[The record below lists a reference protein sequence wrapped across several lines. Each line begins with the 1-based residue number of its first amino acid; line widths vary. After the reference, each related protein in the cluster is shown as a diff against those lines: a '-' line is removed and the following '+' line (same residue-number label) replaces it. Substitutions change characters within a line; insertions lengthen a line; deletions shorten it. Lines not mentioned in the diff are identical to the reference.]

1 MEKVIMTTTLY
12 DSSIEHHYLA
22 NGNGWSLVYGA
33 FNKPLTNNQSDGIL
47 TAEP

>member
-22 NGNGWSLVYGA
+22 NGNGWSSVYGA
-33 FNKPLTNNQSDGIL
+33 NNPLSNNQSDGIL
-47 TAEP
+47 TDKT